1 MNEIIANIID
11 VLGTIWNVYF
21 EMSILPGI
29 TIKNLFIFTWISL
42 TLCQFFRVFVFQ
54 RISGNL
60 ED

>member
-11 VLGTIWNVYF
+11 VLGTVWNTYF
-21 EMSILPGI
+21 EMQILPGI

-42 TLCQFFRVFVFQ
+42 TLAQFFRVFVFQ

-60 ED
+60 EE

>member
-11 VLGTIWNVYF
+11 VLGTVWSTYF
-21 EMSILPGI
+21 EMQILPGI

-42 TLCQFFRVFVFQ
+42 TLAQFFRVFVFQ

-60 ED
+60 EE

>member
-11 VLGTIWNVYF
+11 VLGTVWNTYF
-21 EMSILPGI
+21 EMQILPGV

-42 TLCQFFRVFVFQ
+42 TLAQFFRVFVFQ

-60 ED
+60 EE